1 MESKQPHKRTIQGK
15 VINKID
21 ACSAVILV
29 ERKVLHAK
37 YRKIV
42 KRFKKYTID
51 DKKNA
56 CQVGDFVSAVECKP
70 VSKTKT
76 FALKDILVKGVS

>member
-1 MESKQPHKRTIQGK
+1 METKQPHKRTIQGK
-15 VINKID
+15 VVNKID
-21 ACSAVILV
+21 AYSAVILV
-29 ERKVLHAK
+29 ERKVLHTK

-51 DKKNA
+51 DRQNA
-56 CQVGDFVSAVECKP
+56 SQVGDFISAVECKP

-76 FALKDILVKGVS
+76 FALKEILVKGVS

>member
-1 MESKQPHKRTIQGK
+1 MESKQPHKRTIQGR
-15 VINKID
+15 VINKIG